1 MVNASPFTLFAIP
14 MYASWHDVT
23 ARLVIATFDINLDK
37 VKHQPHNLKNL

>member
-1 MVNASPFTLFAIP
+1 MVNASPFTLFTIP
-14 MYASWHDVT
+14 MYPSWHHET